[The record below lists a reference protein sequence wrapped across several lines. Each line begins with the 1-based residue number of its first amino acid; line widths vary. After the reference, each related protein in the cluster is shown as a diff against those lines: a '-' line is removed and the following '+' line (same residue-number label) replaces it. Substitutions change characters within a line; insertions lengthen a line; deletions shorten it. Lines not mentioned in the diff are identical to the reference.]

1 MFFSLYGK
9 RRLATHSPAQLLL
22 LKQRQQYLQIQQ
34 IQLLSKNNTPES
46 KNYEN
51 KIVKDVIVYEIGLD
65 TESQEPPQPKLEEPV
80 IEELSNSIVG
90 ETREAREAREAR
102 ETRERREIKEK
113 EKPKKRVKFA
123 EDEKANK

>member
-9 RRLATHSPAQLLL
+9 KRVAPHSPAQLLL

-34 IQLLSKNNTPES
+34 IQLLSKNNTPET

-65 TESQEPPQPKLEEPV
+65 TEAQEPPQPKL
-80 IEELSNSIVG
+80 EELSNSIVG
-90 ETREAREAREAR
+90 ETR

>member
-9 RRLATHSPAQLLL
+9 KRLAPPSPAQLLL
-22 LKQRQQYLQIQQ
+22 LKQRQQYLQIQK

-46 KNYEN
+46 KKYEN

-80 IEELSNSIVG
+80 IEELAKSVDG
-90 ETREAREAREAR
+90 ETREA
-102 ETRERREIKEK
+102 RERREIKEK
-113 EKPKKRVKFA
+113 DKPKKRVKFA
-123 EDEKANK
+123 EDEKVNK

>member
-9 RRLATHSPAQLLL
+9 RRLATPYPAQLLL
-22 LKQRQQYLQIQQ
+22 FKQRQQYLK

-46 KNYEN
+46 NNYEN

-90 ETREAREAREAR
+90 ETREARE
-102 ETRERREIKEK
+102 RREIKEK
-113 EKPKKRVKFA
+113 DKPKKRVKFA
-123 EDEKANK
+123 EDESK

>member
-9 RRLATHSPAQLLL
+9 KRLAPSYPAQLLL
-22 LKQRQQYLQIQQ
+22 FKQRQKYLQIQKIQQ

-46 KNYEN
+46 NNYEN

-65 TESQEPPQPKLEEPV
+65 TESQEPLQPKLEEPV
-80 IEELSNSIVG
+80 IEELAESVDG
-90 ETREAREAREAR
+90 ETRETREA
-102 ETRERREIKEK
+102 RERREIKEK

-123 EDEKANK
+123 EDEKANE

>member
-9 RRLATHSPAQLLL
+9 KRVAPLSPAQLLL

-34 IQLLSKNNTPES
+34 IQLLSKANTSES

-65 TESQEPPQPKLEEPV
+65 TESQELPQPKLEEPV
-80 IEELSNSIVG
+80 IEELNNSVVG
-90 ETREAREAREAR
+90 ETREAREARERR
-102 ETRERREIKEK
+102 ETREIKEK

-123 EDEKANK
+123 EDEKK

>member
-9 RRLATHSPAQLLL
+9 KRLAPSYPAQLLL
-22 LKQRQQYLQIQQ
+22 FKQRQKYLQ

-46 KNYEN
+46 NNYEN

-65 TESQEPPQPKLEEPV
+65 TESQEPPQPKLEEQV

-90 ETREAREAREAR
+90 EAREA
-102 ETRERREIKEK
+102 RERREIKEK

>member
-9 RRLATHSPAQLLL
+9 KRVAPLSPAQLLL

-34 IQLLSKNNTPES
+34 IQLLSKANTSES

-65 TESQEPPQPKLEEPV
+65 TESQELPQPKLEEPM
-80 IEELSNSIVG
+80 IEELTNSIVG
-90 ETREAREAREAR
+90 ETREA
-102 ETRERREIKEK
+102 RERREIKEK
-113 EKPKKRVKFA
+113 EKPKKRVNFA
-123 EDEKANK
+123 EDKK

>member
-9 RRLATHSPAQLLL
+9 KRVAPLSPAQLLL

-34 IQLLSKNNTPES
+34 IQLLSKKNTSES

-65 TESQEPPQPKLEEPV
+65 TESQELPQPKLEEPV
-80 IEELSNSIVG
+80 IEELSNSVVG
-90 ETREAREAREAR
+90 ETREA
-102 ETRERREIKEK
+102 RERREIKEK

-123 EDEKANK
+123 EDEKINK

>member
-9 RRLATHSPAQLLL
+9 KRLAPSYPAQLLL
-22 LKQRQQYLQIQQ
+22 FKQRQKYLQIQKIQQ

-46 KNYEN
+46 NNYEN

-90 ETREAREAREAR
+90 ETREARE
-102 ETRERREIKEK
+102 RREIKEK

>member
-9 RRLATHSPAQLLL
+9 KRVAPHSPAQLLL

-80 IEELSNSIVG
+80 IEELSNSVVG
-90 ETREAREAREAR
+90 

-123 EDEKANK
+123 EDEKVNK

>member
-9 RRLATHSPAQLLL
+9 RRLATPYPAQLLL
-22 LKQRQQYLQIQQ
+22 FKQRQQYLK

-46 KNYEN
+46 NNYEN

-80 IEELSNSIVG
+80 IQELSYPIDKEVR
-90 ETREAREAREAR
+90 ETREA
-102 ETRERREIKEK
+102 RERREIKEK
-113 EKPKKRVKFA
+113 DKPKKRVKFA
-123 EDEKANK
+123 EDESK

>member
-9 RRLATHSPAQLLL
+9 KRVAPLSPAQLLL
-22 LKQRQQYLQIQQ
+22 FKQRQQYLQIQQ
-34 IQLLSKNNTPES
+34 IQLLSKKNTSES

-51 KIVKDVIVYEIGLD
+51 KIVKDIIVYEIGLD
-65 TESQEPPQPKLEEPV
+65 TESQELPQPKLEEPV
-80 IEELSNSIVG
+80 IEELSNSVVG
-90 ETREAREAREAR
+90 EMR

-123 EDEKANK
+123 EDEKK

>member
-9 RRLATHSPAQLLL
+9 KRLAPPSPVQLLL
-22 LKQRQQYLQIQQ
+22 LKQRQQYLQ

-90 ETREAREAREAR
+90 ETREARERREAR
-102 ETRERREIKEK
+102 EARERREIKEK

-123 EDEKANK
+123 EDEKVNK

>member
-9 RRLATHSPAQLLL
+9 RRLATPTPEQLLL

-90 ETREAREAREAR
+90 ETREARE
-102 ETRERREIKEK
+102 TREIKEK

>member
-9 RRLATHSPAQLLL
+9 KRLAPSYPAQLLL
-22 LKQRQQYLQIQQ
+22 FKQRQKYLQIQKIQQ

-46 KNYEN
+46 NNYEN

-90 ETREAREAREAR
+90 ETREARE
-102 ETRERREIKEK
+102 RREIKEK

-123 EDEKANK
+123 EDEKVNK

>member
-90 ETREAREAREAR
+90 ETREARERR
-102 ETRERREIKEK
+102 ETREIKEK

>member
-9 RRLATHSPAQLLL
+9 KRLAPPSPAQLLL

-34 IQLLSKNNTPES
+34 IQKIQLLSKNNTPES

-65 TESQEPPQPKLEEPV
+65 TESREPPQPKLEEPV

-90 ETREAREAREAR
+90 ETREARE
-102 ETRERREIKEK
+102 RREIKEK

-123 EDEKANK
+123 EDEKVNK

>member
-9 RRLATHSPAQLLL
+9 KRLAPLSPAQLLL

-34 IQLLSKNNTPES
+34 IQLLSKKNTSES

-65 TESQEPPQPKLEEPV
+65 TESQELPQPKLEEPV
-80 IEELSNSIVG
+80 IEELSNSVVG
-90 ETREAREAREAR
+90 ETREAREA
-102 ETRERREIKEK
+102 RERREIKEK

>member
-9 RRLATHSPAQLLL
+9 RRLATPYPAQLLL
-22 LKQRQQYLQIQQ
+22 FKQRQQYLK

-46 KNYEN
+46 NNYEN

-90 ETREAREAREAR
+90 ETREARE
-102 ETRERREIKEK
+102 RREIKEK

-123 EDEKANK
+123 EDEKVNK

>member
-9 RRLATHSPAQLLL
+9 KRVAPLSPAQLLL

-34 IQLLSKNNTPES
+34 IQLLSKANTSES

-65 TESQEPPQPKLEEPV
+65 TESQELPQPKLEEPM
-80 IEELSNSIVG
+80 IEELSNSVVG
-90 ETREAREAREAR
+90 ETREA
-102 ETRERREIKEK
+102 RERREIKEK

-123 EDEKANK
+123 EDKK

>member
-9 RRLATHSPAQLLL
+9 KRVAPSYPAQLLL
-22 LKQRQQYLQIQQ
+22 FTQRQKYLQIQQ

-46 KNYEN
+46 NNYEN

-90 ETREAREAREAR
+90 ETREAREK
-102 ETRERREIKEK
+102 REIKEK

>member
-9 RRLATHSPAQLLL
+9 RRLATPTPEQLLL

-90 ETREAREAREAR
+90 EAR
-102 ETRERREIKEK
+102 ETRERRETREIKEK

>member
-9 RRLATHSPAQLLL
+9 KRLAPSYPAQLLL
-22 LKQRQQYLQIQQ
+22 FKQRQQYLQIQQ

-46 KNYEN
+46 NNYEN

-90 ETREAREAREAR
+90 ETRE
-102 ETRERREIKEK
+102 RREIKEK

-123 EDEKANK
+123 EDEKVNK

>member
-9 RRLATHSPAQLLL
+9 KRVAPHSHAQLLL

-34 IQLLSKNNTPES
+34 IQKIQLLSKNNTPES

-65 TESQEPPQPKLEEPV
+65 TDSQEPPQPKLEEPV

-90 ETREAREAREAR
+90 ETREARE
-102 ETRERREIKEK
+102 RREIKEK

-123 EDEKANK
+123 EDEKVNK

>member
-9 RRLATHSPAQLLL
+9 KRIAPPSPAQLLL

-80 IEELSNSIVG
+80 IEELSNSVVG
-90 ETREAREAREAR
+90 
-102 ETRERREIKEK
+102 ETRERREARERREIKGK
-113 EKPKKRVKFA
+113 EKPKKKVNFA
-123 EDEKANK
+123 EDKK

>member
-9 RRLATHSPAQLLL
+9 KRVAPPSPAQLLL

-80 IEELSNSIVG
+80 IEKLSNSVVG
-90 ETREAREAREAR
+90 ETREARE
-102 ETRERREIKEK
+102 TGEIKEK

-123 EDEKANK
+123 EDKSK

>member
-9 RRLATHSPAQLLL
+9 KRLAPPYPAQLLL

-34 IQLLSKNNTPES
+34 IQKIQLLSKNNTPES

-80 IEELSNSIVG
+80 IEELAKSVDG
-90 ETREAREAREAR
+90 ETREA
-102 ETRERREIKEK
+102 RERREIKEK